1 MSQGRKMFDK
11 FLRENEE
18 AVKKFHEEMK
28 KLEKKEDNWLIPF
41 KVERSGH
48 KYIAKS
54 GEYMVHIVP
63 SGRSDWQTIAD
74 WDPAIKG
81 RPQNLKDAEKAA
93 KYMLVKKIA
102 NKNWNGPVPSAL
114 GLS

>member
-1 MSQGRKMFDK
+1 MTNSFSARIARK
-11 FLRENEE
+11 N
-18 AVKKFHEEMK
+18 
-28 KLEKKEDNWLIPF
+28 NWSIPF
-41 KVERSGH
+41 NVERSGR

-54 GEYMVHIVP
+54 GNYMVHIVP
-63 SGRSDWQTIAD
+63 SGRNDWQAVAD
-74 WDPAIKG
+74 WDPVIKG

-114 GLS
+114 GFSE